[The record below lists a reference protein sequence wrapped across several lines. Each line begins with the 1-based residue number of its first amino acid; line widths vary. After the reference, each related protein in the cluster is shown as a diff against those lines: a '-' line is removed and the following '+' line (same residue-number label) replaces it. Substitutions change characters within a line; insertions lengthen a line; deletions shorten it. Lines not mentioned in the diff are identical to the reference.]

1 MDSEAD
7 FIIRERQR
15 IQAEYKRRGR
25 EVSHDRY
32 APWQPAEMLM
42 REERKRVAAKMLHRA
57 GVFPWRNSSCL
68 EVGYGSLGWLGDLIT
83 WGVLEH
89 NLSGIELD
97 QDRAQLAHDIL
108 PTADLR
114 TGDATALPWED
125 NSFHLVIASTVFTSV
140 LNGDV
145 RRLMAAEITRVLKP
159 GGALLWYDFA
169 MNNPANPNVRR
180 VGREELHQLF
190 PLLKGKV
197 RSVTLAPPLAR
208 LVAPSSW
215 TMAVLLEAVPLL
227 RTHLLAVLVK

>member
-15 IQAEYKRRGR
+15 IQTEYKRRGR
-25 EVSHDRY
+25 EVSPDRY

-42 REERKRVAAKMLHRA
+42 REERKRVAAKMLYRA

-83 WGVLEH
+83 WGVREQ
-89 NLSGIELD
+89 NLCGIELD
-97 QDRAQLAHDIL
+97 QDRAQQAHDIL

-114 TGDATALPWED
+114 IGDATTLPWDD

-145 RRLMAAEITRVLKP
+145 RRLMAAEIARVLTP

-190 PLLKGKV
+190 PQLKGKV

-215 TMAVLLEAVPLL
+215 TMAVFLEAVPLL